1 MLRFFLV
8 TLLIVIGMFCKAET
22 LTYTVIHD
30 GKSVGKIHIDRTKVN
45 DVTQY
50 KFESN
55 VVVNM
60 LLTVKVYD
68 KMDVTFKGNQLTNAY
83 LYRTLNGRIR
93 VKNYATWNG
102 SQYNMTDKDDDK
114 SIIKHPIYHTTAC
127 LYYIEPSN
135 IPYVF
140 SEKFQKMI
148 AVKSVGNK
156 RYVLNLPN
164 GNKAY
169 YTYTNGVCSL
179 VEAETDWATLKFVL
193 NKHQL

>member
-1 MLRFFLV
+1 MHRTYLAALLMLVGIL
-8 TLLIVIGMFCKAET
+8 CKSET
-22 LTYTVIHD
+22 LTYSVIHD
-30 GKSVGKIHIDRTKVN
+30 GKPVGKINIDRTKVN

-68 KMDVTFKGNQLTNAY
+68 KMNVTFKGNQLTNAY
-83 LYRTLNGRIR
+83 LYRTLNGRVR
-93 VKNYATWNG
+93 VKNNATWNG
-102 SQYNMTDKDDDK
+102 SQYIMTDKDDDK
-114 SIIKHPIYHTTAC
+114 SIIKHPIYHTTAS
-127 LYYIEPSN
+127 LYYIEPTN
-135 IPYVF
+135 IPYVY

-169 YTYTNGVCSL
+169 YTYANGVCSL